1 MSRKQQLMQ
10 SQTMLRDVTS
20 VEHLKVNSEN
30 ISSVLPANKCSIVVK
45 IARNMIGV
53 RNIRQSAKVYK
64 LKTKNN
70 DEDVVIFNLL
80 NYFT

>member
-30 ISSVLPANKCSIVVK
+30 ISSAQPANKCSIVVK
-45 IARNMIGV
+45 TVRNMIGV
-53 RNIRQSAKVYK
+53 RNIRQNAKVYK

-70 DEDVVIFNLL
+70 DEDVVIFN
-80 NYFT
+80 